1 MIRNHITLIGNI
13 GKNTQIT
20 NFENGKKV
28 ARFNLAINKQYRSNS
43 GSVKSEVEWHNIFAW
58 GNMANFIEE
67 YAEKGKRVAVH
78 GKLVNRNYLDKNGNK
93 KQITEIELKNI
104 IGL

>member
-20 NFENGKKV
+20 NFENGKKI
-28 ARFNLAINKQYRSNS
+28 ARFNLAINKQYRTQS

-58 GNMANFIEE
+58 GNMAHFIEE

-78 GKLVNRNYLDKNGNK
+78 GKLVNRNYLDKNGTK

>member
-1 MIRNHITLIGNI
+1 MLRNHITLIGNI
-13 GKNTQIT
+13 GKNAQIT
-20 NFENGKKV
+20 NFENGKKI
-28 ARFNLAINKQYRSNS
+28 ARFNLAINKNYKSNS
-43 GSVKSEVEWHNIFAW
+43 GIVKSEVEWHKIFAW

-78 GKLVNRNYLDKNGNK
+78 GKLINRNYLDKNGSK

>member
-1 MIRNHITLIGNI
+1 
-13 GKNTQIT
+13 
-20 NFENGKKV
+20 
-28 ARFNLAINKQYRSNS
+28 LAINKQTRTQT

-58 GNMANFIEE
+58 GNMAHFIEE

-78 GKLVNRNYLDKNGNK
+78 GKLVNRNYLDKNGTK

>member
-20 NFENGKKV
+20 NFENGKKI
-28 ARFNLAINKQYRSNS
+28 ARFNLAINKQYRTQS

-58 GNMANFIEE
+58 GNMANCIEE

-78 GKLVNRNYLDKNGNK
+78 GKLVNRNYLDKNGTK

>member
-20 NFENGKKV
+20 NFENGKKI
-28 ARFNLAINKQYRSNS
+28 ARFNLAINKQTRTQT
-43 GSVKSEVEWHNIFAW
+43 GSVKSEVVWHNIFAW
-58 GNMANFIEE
+58 GNMAHFIEE

-78 GKLVNRNYLDKNGNK
+78 GKLVNRNYLDKNGTK